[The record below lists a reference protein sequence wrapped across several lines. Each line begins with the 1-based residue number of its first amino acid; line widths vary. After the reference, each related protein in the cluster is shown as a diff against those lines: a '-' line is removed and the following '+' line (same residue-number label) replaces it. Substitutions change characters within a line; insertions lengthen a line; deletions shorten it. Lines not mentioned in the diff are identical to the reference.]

1 MKKVRITAVRKV
13 CHDDLIKMYENP
25 MEHPCSVCQ
34 GQVFVANGWEKPEGL
49 CESAWTSFRYD
60 AGLWRRE
67 YLRRLDEEPAVGH
80 DFVQRR
86 FPPC

>member
-49 CESAWTSFRYD
+49 CESAWTSM
-60 AGLWRRE
+60 
-67 YLRRLDEEPAVGH
+67 
-80 DFVQRR
+80 
-86 FPPC
+86 

>member
-34 GQVFVANGWEKPEGL
+34 GQVCVARWAQGRARRLVRE
-49 CESAWTSFRYD
+49 CVDFDVAFRYD

-67 YLRRLDEEPAVGH
+67 YLRRLDEESTV
-80 DFVQRR
+80 RR
-86 FPPC
+86 